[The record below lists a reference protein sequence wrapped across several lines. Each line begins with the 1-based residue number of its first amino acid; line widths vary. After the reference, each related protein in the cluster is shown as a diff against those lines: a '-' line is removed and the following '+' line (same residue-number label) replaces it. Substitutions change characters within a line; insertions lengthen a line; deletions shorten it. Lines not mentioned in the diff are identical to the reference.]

1 MNSATSSSARA
12 LLLWKAEED
21 YPNDFI
27 VGCCRAHL
35 NLGERK
41 EYQAPSEGRNVDTTL
56 ERYHPREV
64 KIDTV
69 TFGRDSQ
76 RA

>member
-12 LLLWKAEED
+12 LLLWKQKRITSATSMS
-21 YPNDFI
+21 
-27 VGCCRAHL
+27 GAQSTLSL
-35 NLGERK
+35 NERK
-41 EYQAPSEGRNVDTTL
+41 EYRPYRGKKR
-56 ERYHPREV
+56 RYHPREV